1 MSRRDAC
8 VYNVDEMKFDLSQL
22 SLDVDTPPIDEDG
35 YVGLAGVRRA
45 LRRFLSFSEVAAT
58 SAGIT
63 TQQYQAML
71 AIRASRKRALAMRDL
86 AEELL
91 IKPNGAVQLVDRLEA
106 IGMVRRDV
114 GTRDRRVVLVSLT
127 GLGERVI
134 AVLAAEHVAELLHHR
149 PLLVE
154 SLRRLKSMTT

>member
-1 MSRRDAC
+1 
-8 VYNVDEMKFDLSQL
+8 MKFDLSQL
-22 SLDVDTPPIDEDG
+22 NFDAQSPPIDEDG
-35 YVGLAGVRRA
+35 YVGLAGVRQA
-45 LRRFLSFSEVAAT
+45 LRRFLNFSEVAAT

-71 AIRASRKRALAMRDL
+71 AVRASRKRALAIKDL

-106 IGMVRRDV
+106 IGMVRRDT
-114 GTRDRRVVLVSLT
+114 GARDRRVVIVSLT
-127 GLGERVI
+127 DLGDRVI
-134 AVLAAEHVAELLHHR
+134 AVLAADHMAELLRYR

>member
-1 MSRRDAC
+1 
-8 VYNVDEMKFDLSQL
+8 MKFDVSQL
-22 SLDVDTPPIDEDG
+22 NLDAQSSPIDEDG
-35 YVGLAGVRRA
+35 FVGLAGVRRA
-45 LRRFLSFSEVAAT
+45 LRRFLSFSEATAT

-71 AIRASRKRALAMRDL
+71 AIRASNERALAIKEL

-106 IGMVRRDV
+106 IGMVRRD
-114 GTRDRRVVLVSLT
+114 TDARDRRVVFVSLT
-127 GLGERVI
+127 DLGNRVI
-134 AVLAAEHVAELLHHR
+134 AILAADHMAELLRYR

-154 SLRRLKSMTT
+154 SLRRLKSMTI

>member
-1 MSRRDAC
+1 MLVSTTLDQ
-8 VYNVDEMKFDLSQL
+8 MKFDLSQL
-22 SLDVDTPPIDEDG
+22 TLDADTPPIDEDG
-35 YVGLAGVRRA
+35 YVGLAGVRQA
-45 LRRFLSFSEVAAT
+45 LRKFLNFSEAAAT

-71 AIRASRKRALAMRDL
+71 AIRASRNRALAMRDL

-106 IGMVRRDV
+106 IGMVRRDA
-114 GTRDRRVVLVSLT
+114 GPNDRRVVLVSLT
-127 GLGERVI
+127 DLGERVI
-134 AVLAAEHVAELLHHR
+134 AVLAAEHMAELLRHR

-154 SLRRLKSMTT
+154 SLRRLKSMTA

>member
-1 MSRRDAC
+1 
-8 VYNVDEMKFDLSQL
+8 MKFDLSQL
-22 SLDVDTPPIDEDG
+22 NLDAQSSPIDEDG
-35 YVGLAGVRRA
+35 FVGLAGVRRA
-45 LRRFLSFSEVAAT
+45 LRRFLSFSEAAAT

-71 AIRASRKRALAMRDL
+71 AIRASRERALAIKDL

-91 IKPNGAVQLVDRLEA
+91 IKPNGAVQLVNRLEA
-106 IGMVRRDV
+106 IGMVRRDMDA
-114 GTRDRRVVLVSLT
+114 RDRRVVFVSLT
-127 GLGERVI
+127 DPGNRVI
-134 AVLAAEHVAELLHHR
+134 AILAADHMAELLRYR